1 MRALSW
7 ADVVHFNF
15 GSSIVPRALR
25 NVDLPV
31 LRRAGKV
38 VAVTFQGDDARLGAE
53 VRARGGL
60 SLPSALPARYGPDVD
75 AARRAVI
82 RRFARHAHLI
92 YYLNPDLAVGLP
104 DRARFVPYAHVDPR
118 QWEPAATREPAAGAV
133 RVLHAPSDREVKGTR
148 HVQAAIA
155 QLRAGGFDVELVLVE
170 NMTHDDARRAYLH
183 ADIAVDQLYAGWY
196 GGFAVEA
203 MALGLPVVAH
213 IRDEDLPGVP
223 EELHAQLPVLR
234 ATPDTLQDVLR
245 GLLSPLPREE
255 VAPRSRAFVE
265 RWHDPREIARGVLH
279 DYQTVLAAPRRS
291 SIRR

>member
-1 MRALSW
+1 
-7 ADVVHFNF
+7 
-15 GSSIVPRALR
+15 
-25 NVDLPV
+25 
-31 LRRAGKV
+31 
-38 VAVTFQGDDARLGAE
+38 VTFQGDDARLGAE

-60 SLPSALPARYGPDVD
+60 SLPSALPDRYGPDVD

-82 RRFARHAHLI
+82 RRFARHAHLV

-118 QWEPAATREPAAGAV
+118 QWEAAGARESAAGAV
-133 RVLHAPSDREVKGTR
+133 RILHAPSDREVKGTR
-148 HVQAAIA
+148 HVVEAIA
-155 QLRAGGFDVELVLVE
+155 QLRADDLDVELVLVE

-203 MALGLPVVAH
+203 MALALPVVAH

-223 EELHAQLPVLR
+223 EELRAQLPIVR
-234 ATPDTLQDVLR
+234 ATPDTLQAVLR
-245 GLLSPLPREE
+245 GLLSPLRREE

-265 RWHDPREIARGVLH
+265 RWHDPREIARGALD
-279 DYQTVLAAPRRS
+279 DYQTVLSAPRRS
-291 SIRR
+291 SSRR